1 MPLSAIHPEHS
12 VLDLT
17 LEGLGCEGR
26 ITWEQIHRARPR
38 VPLTCPE
45 CEWGLC
51 PKVSPHGA
59 RPQGVTVLGTGRAAA
74 TTSRVSASTMIC
86 TFAENR

>member
-26 ITWEQIHRARPR
+26 ITWKQIHRARPR

-45 CEWGLC
+45 REWGLH

-59 RPQGVTVLGTGRAAA
+59 RPVPGRHRARHRAGG
-74 TTSRVSASTMIC
+74 SHHP
-86 TFAENR
+86 ENR